1 LSPKVI
7 KSMIIIAAICV
18 IGGIG
23 GYVLLSMLPPKPDWL
38 YGHWWYDAP
47 EGAPQDSMLF
57 KPKGTVDFLSAEEKT
72 VRTCRY
78 TTLVENQVNIRCR
91 EKNNV
96 INFVLKYRNSNGAR
110 DLVDHSG
117 KVYFKQ

>member
-1 LSPKVI
+1 MSPKVI
-7 KSMIIIAAICV
+7 KSMVIIAAICT

-23 GYVLLSMLPPKPDWL
+23 GFVLLSMLPPKPDWL

-47 EGAPQDSMLF
+47 ENTPQDGLWF
-57 KPKGTVDFLSAEEKT
+57 RAKGRVDFLSAEEKVT
-72 VRTCRY
+72 RTCRY

-96 INFVLKYRNSNGAR
+96 INFVLKFRNSNGVR

>member
-1 LSPKVI
+1 MSPKVI
-7 KSMIIIAAICV
+7 KSMVIIAAICT

-23 GYVLLSMLPPKPDWL
+23 GFVLLSMLPPKPDWL

-47 EGAPQDSMLF
+47 ESAPQDGLWF
-57 KPKGTVDFLSAEEKT
+57 RAKGRVDYLSAEEK
-72 VRTCRY
+72 VIRTCRY

-91 EKNNV
+91 EKNKV
-96 INFVLKYRNSNGAR
+96 SNFVLKYRNSNGVR
-110 DLVDHSG
+110 DLIDKTG